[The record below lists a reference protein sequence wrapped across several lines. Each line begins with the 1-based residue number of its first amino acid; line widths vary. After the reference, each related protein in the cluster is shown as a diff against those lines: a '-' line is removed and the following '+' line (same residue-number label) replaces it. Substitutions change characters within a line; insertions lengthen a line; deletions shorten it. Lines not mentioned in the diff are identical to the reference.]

1 MAQIGRLS
9 VLANRLFFAFFS
21 FQGVCRPD
29 VSFPKSVQH
38 EFAYSPASKICF
50 SCQCVYLTASTE
62 RDYGFYCSA
71 SHINPYDL
79 QFSFVILGPT
89 GDHDCLFTTIKL
101 LVVVVVLRQAN
112 QSRTKNQPTSRS
124 EEDRWS
130 HLVFL
135 LGGTV
140 VVRVLF
146 LLSLSGQSLWTKQHT
161 EAILVVRNLNQ
172 PNHYYP
178 THSSLPRS

>member
-1 MAQIGRLS
+1 MSVCLPYSMYRKGLWVLLQVHLTSIHTICNFLLS
-9 VLANRLFFAFFS
+9 FCFS
-21 FQGVCRPD
+21 FQCLP
-29 VSFPKSVQH
+29 
-38 EFAYSPASKICF
+38 YSIYRKGLW
-50 SCQCVYLTASTE
+50 VLLE
-62 RDYGFYCSA
+62 V
-71 SHINPYDL
+71 